1 MGYMKLLCLLGLL
14 HAAAAMYDWYGVVKL
29 SHSSEYDL
37 TIKTLDETMHLYIA
51 EVNEGAALDVI
62 ALDTIVDG
70 AEAFMDTY
78 CTGTAAHLT
87 EIEVDTEKK
96 CVTLTMNIDTTAL
109 STYELHIEEHA
120 HRRRL
125 SGDDVYFA
133 IFARHG
139 IDEWEDSSTHF
150 LKCGASAACGD
161 VSAGADIE
169 LECVGD
175 VEHAGHAHGHRRL
188 TTATCQLATI
198 PPSPRPTPAPVAGV
212 PSLPLL
218 ANLHDLVTLSWN
230 DNFGVSVAVD
240 GDTVVVGA
248 QGAGVVYVFRTTDG
262 GATYAKVAELK
273 APDDELSSD
282 LHFGYSVAI
291 QGGTVVVGTD
301 VAGDPY
307 EEPGSVYI
315 YRTSDGGNTY
325 VFVQKLQASEPTYSD
340 GGNFGSS
347 VAIDGGT
354 VAISGG
360 GYVYIF
366 RTTDGGGTWSQVAKL
381 VTSEGVSISRISRP
395 AIAGDV
401 VVAGAP
407 GDDSFGSNAGSVY
420 VFNTTDGGATYD
432 EVAKLG
438 ASDAEDGATTG
449 ASSDGDTFGSSVAIE
464 GNTVVV
470 GAEKKNQYTGAAYV
484 YRSTDGGAT
493 YVEVAILTAADGVAG
508 DMFGASVA
516 IKGDTIA
523 IGATQNNED
532 YGEPQGEGP
541 GAVYIFRTTDG
552 GATYTQV
559 AKLTVAGGAPHDAF
573 GGAVAMDGVLVAGAK
588 DSGGGGSDCTG
599 YVPESKCN
607 SGSAY
612 VFSLHPDGALG
623 SDAAAARSPLLATV
637 FLGAAAALAH

>member
-1 MGYMKLLCLLGLL
+1 M
-14 HAAAAMYDWYGVVKL
+14 AAPAYAAYEWYGVVKL
-29 SHSSEYDL
+29 AHSSEYDL
-37 TIKTLDETMHLYIA
+37 TIKTLDETMNLYIA
-51 EVNEGAALDVI
+51 EVNEGATLDVGK
-62 ALDTIVDG
+62 LDTIVDG
-70 AEAFMDTY
+70 AAAYMQGY
-78 CTGTAAHLT
+78 CDVQAAHDT
-87 EIEVDTEKK
+87 EIEVEGTQK
-96 CVTLTMNIDTTAL
+96 CVELTMNTDTTAL
-109 STYELHIEEHA
+109 STYEIHIGAHA

-133 IFARHG
+133 IFAGHG
-139 IDEWEDSSTHF
+139 IAEWEDSSAHF

-161 VSAGADIE
+161 VLASADIE
-169 LECVGD
+169 LECVGEVD
-175 VEHAGHAHGHRRL
+175 QSGHAHGHRRL

-248 QGAGVVYVFRTTDG
+248 GGAGVVYVFRTTDG

-360 GYVYIF
+360 GYV
-366 RTTDGGGTWSQVAKL
+366 
-381 VTSEGVSISRISRP
+381 
-395 AIAGDV
+395 
-401 VVAGAP
+401 
-407 GDDSFGSNAGSVY
+407 
-420 VFNTTDGGATYD
+420 
-432 EVAKLG
+432 
-438 ASDAEDGATTG
+438 
-449 ASSDGDTFGSSVAIE
+449 
-464 GNTVVV
+464 
-470 GAEKKNQYTGAAYV
+470 
-484 YRSTDGGAT
+484 
-493 YVEVAILTAADGVAG
+493 
-508 DMFGASVA
+508 
-516 IKGDTIA
+516 
-523 IGATQNNED
+523 
-532 YGEPQGEGP
+532 
-541 GAVYIFRTTDG
+541 
-552 GATYTQV
+552 
-559 AKLTVAGGAPHDAF
+559 
-573 GGAVAMDGVLVAGAK
+573 
-588 DSGGGGSDCTG
+588 
-599 YVPESKCN
+599 
-607 SGSAY
+607 
-612 VFSLHPDGALG
+612 
-623 SDAAAARSPLLATV
+623 
-637 FLGAAAALAH
+637 